1 MRTSLFVVYD
11 SPRGTWVAR
20 FGRPACRKA
29 AAEAALAK
37 DPKDL
42 QAFMNVSMCAF
53 MQSICVIGEGT
64 LDFAKGMGYLDARE
78 LYPDIPAATRSS
90 TRTLSSPS
98 SKLLRPNNLA
108 S

>member
-1 MRTSLFVVYD
+1 MKDL
-11 SPRGTWVAR
+11 
-20 FGRPACRKA
+20 PARKA

-42 QAFMNVSMCAF
+42 QAFMNMSMCAF

-78 LYPDIPAATRSS
+78 LYPDIPVASLEEFAEEFY
-90 TRTLSSPS
+90 
-98 SKLLRPNNLA
+98 KLPEPGYVYHWAGSVVTSHRLTN
-108 S
+108 